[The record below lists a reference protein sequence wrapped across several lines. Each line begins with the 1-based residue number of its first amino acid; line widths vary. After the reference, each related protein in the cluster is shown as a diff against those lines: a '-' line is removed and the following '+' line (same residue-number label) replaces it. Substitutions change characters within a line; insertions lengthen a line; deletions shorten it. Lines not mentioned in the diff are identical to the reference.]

1 MDIKLLTIPY
11 YNNGFPTMKDHAE
24 WYVFYHLE
32 IVERIAYDIANHYDL
47 VDFEILDSLIWLH
60 DFDKAVDGEKNPPE
74 QALLF
79 LKDNGYNDI
88 FIHKLREHLLL
99 FEQVKLPDFDR
110 SNLDLIPIEVRITL
124 TADAL
129 SHYTSG
135 PNGFLSIRAKQTKPN
150 EDLSI
155 LHEWDIK
162 KREKDKRKVC
172 LDEYRSYIDDIEFGY
187 DDNREIWV
195 RGPITQY
202 LTSVWCK

>member
-1 MDIKLLTIPY
+1 MR
-11 YNNGFPTMKDHAE
+11 DHAE
-24 WYVFYHLE
+24 RYVPYHLE
-32 IVERIAYDIANHYDL
+32 LVEKIAYDIANYYDL

-79 LKDNGYNDI
+79 LKENGYNDI
-88 FIHKLREHLLL
+88 FIHKLREYLLL

-110 SNLDLIPIEVRITL
+110 STLDLIPIEVRISS

-135 PNGFLSIRAKQTKPN
+135 LNGFLTIWAQKTKP
-150 EDLSI
+150 EMDLEVS
-155 LHEWDIK
+155 LTWNLK
-162 KREKDKRKVC
+162 KWEKDKRKVC
-172 LDEYRSYIDDIEFGY
+172 LDEYRNYIDDIEFNY
-187 DDNREIWV
+187 HDHREIWV
-195 RGPITQY
+195 RGPINQY